1 MPNESIGILEVLPGS
16 LNENAYPVP
25 PRLIYLNA

>member
-1 MPNESIGILEVLPGS
+1 MPNENIGILEVLPGS
-16 LNENAYPVP
+16 LSKNAYPVP